1 MPDAPQHRT
10 CGTTEV
16 HLAKLSS
23 DPDYARAR
31 AAIDTHANE
40 FARSGR
46 AAERT
51 GNTVIPVIV
60 HVIYRAA
67 ADNISDAQINSQIDV
82 LNKDYR
88 QRNSDTSK
96 TPDVYKPFAGDA
108 RIEFALASLDPN
120 GRATTGITRTQTTV
134 SRFYANDDMK
144 YTAQG
149 GHDAWDATRY
159 LNIWVVPEIYRVGSN
174 TSTILGYAY
183 FPGIA
188 AAIDGVTIAHPYFG
202 TNGTA
207 AAPFNLGRTATHEV
221 GHWLNLKHLWGDGN
235 DNANCTLDDDVA
247 DTPRQQGPNYLKPT
261 FPRLSCNNG
270 PNGDM
275 FMNYMDYVDDDT
287 MVMFSRGQIVRMQA
301 ALDGARSTLGAQAFA
316 AKVDLVASAVVA
328 QNAQFSPGPGMVY
341 NSQYG
346 GWMLLST
353 GSNFQVS
360 FNLPSVPSTDVTL
373 TLLHCTSSLWP
384 KDGFS
389 PVNIDV
395 NNTSLRANFDPATA
409 HRNTGADTRDYVRDQ
424 IVVPKSSLRTGA
436 NSVKLTMQP
445 GAITHYW
452 IRSLQLDA

>member
-1 MPDAPQHRT
+1 MPASNRM
-10 CGTTEV
+10 CGSHVV
-16 HLAKLSS
+16 HLEQLRT
-23 DPDYARAR
+23 DPAYTRAR
-31 AAIDTHANE
+31 AAIDAHANE

-46 AAERT
+46 AAART
-51 GNTVIPVIV
+51 GTTVIPVVV
-60 HVIYRAA
+60 HVVYRTAA
-67 ADNISDAQINSQIDV
+67 QNISDAQINSQIDV

-88 QRNSDTSK
+88 QRNSDVSK
-96 TPDVYKPFAGDA
+96 TPDVFKPFAGDA
-108 RIEFALASLDPN
+108 RIEFALATLDPQ

-134 SRFYANDDMK
+134 TRFHADDAMK

-149 GHDAWDATRY
+149 GHDAWDAARY
-159 LNIWVVPEIYRVGSN
+159 LNIWVVPEIYAVGST
-174 TSTILGYAY
+174 TSTYLGYAY
-183 FPGIA
+183 PPGIS
-188 AAIDGVTIAHPYFG
+188 AAIDGVAIVYDAFG
-202 TNGTA
+202 TIGTA
-207 AAPFNLGRTATHEV
+207 ASPTNLGRTATHEV

-247 DTPRQQGPNYLKPT
+247 DTPRQQDKNFGKPT
-261 FPRLSCNNG
+261 FPHLSCNNG

-287 MVMFSRGQIVRMQA
+287 MVMFTRGQIVRMQA
-301 ALDGARSTLGAQAFA
+301 ALDGTRSTLGAQAFA

-328 QNAQFSPGPGMVY
+328 QNAHFTAGPGMVY

-360 FNLPSVPSTDVTL
+360 FDLPSIPPTDFTL

-389 PVNIDV
+389 PVNIDI
-395 NNTSLRANFDPATA
+395 NNASLRANFDPATA
-409 HRNTGADTRDYVRDQ
+409 HRNTGADTRNYVWDQ
-424 IVVPKSSLRTGA
+424 IVIPKSSLRTGA

-452 IRSLQLDA
+452 IRSLQLEA